1 MYKYENANS
10 YSILGIKK
18 LNQKKDIQIDEE
30 VLKNTTKCKKNFSCL
45 SDIRNNLCKVELN
58 IDNKIHFVKCMSSEP
73 CNYRISFG
81 YSFVC
86 ICPVRKEL
94 FNRYNI

>member
-1 MYKYENANS
+1 ME
-10 YSILGIKK
+10 
-18 LNQKKDIQIDEE
+18 QKTVVRINEE
-30 VLKNTTKCKKNFSCL
+30 VLKNTSKCKKDFSCL
-45 SDIRNNLCKVELN
+45 AGMSLCQVELN
-58 IDNKIHFVKCMSSEP
+58 VGDKIHFVKCMSNEP

-86 ICPVRKEL
+86 LCPVRKEL

>member
-10 YSILGIKK
+10 YSILRIKK

-30 VLKNTTKCKKNFSCL
+30 ILKN
-45 SDIRNNLCKVELN
+45 
-58 IDNKIHFVKCMSSEP
+58 
-73 CNYRISFG
+73 NYRISFG